1 MMRPGARSPDT
12 ITTKTKSST
21 GSKRSIWSPFII
33 EESLG
38 RDQETGT
45 ETEAMEGYGLLVF
58 PADFLRQARPP
69 ARGWHCPTV
78 LGPPMSITNQE
89 NVPQTCLQVS
99 LMKVIFS
106 FEVP

>member
-21 GSKRSIWSPFII
+21 GSKRSIWSPFIS

-38 RDQETGT
+38 RDQET
-45 ETEAMEGYGLLVF
+45 EAMEGYRLLVF
-58 PADFLRQARPP
+58 PAAFLRQARPP
-69 ARGWHCPTV
+69 ALRWHCPTV